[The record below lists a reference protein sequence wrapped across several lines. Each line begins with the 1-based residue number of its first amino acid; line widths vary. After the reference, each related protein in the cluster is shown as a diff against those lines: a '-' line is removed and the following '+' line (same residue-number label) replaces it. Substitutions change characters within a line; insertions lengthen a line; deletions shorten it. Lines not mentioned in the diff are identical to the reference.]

1 VTTPIDRIAGRHVV
15 ASVSGGKDSTAMCLY
30 LRELGIPFEPVF
42 MDTGWENA
50 ETYRYIREELP
61 TYIGPIRWLRSEV
74 TLPPDLEALAR
85 VFEVR
90 LGHYSAM
97 IRWILKK
104 GMFPSGEI
112 RFCTQELK
120 VRPMGQFLDTLD
132 VEAVNTVGIRAEES
146 NERAK
151 LTEWE
156 DASGMID
163 AEVWRPLLAWT
174 MDDVVA
180 IHQRHGVIP
189 NRGYF
194 AGAARVGC
202 WPCIRSRKKEIR
214 DLDPDRQRHNSR
226 CA

>member
-1 VTTPIDRIAGRHVV
+1 
-15 ASVSGGKDSTAMCLY
+15 M
-30 LRELGIPFEPVF
+30 
-42 MDTGWENA
+42 
-50 ETYRYIREELP
+50 
-61 TYIGPIRWLRSEV
+61 
-74 TLPPDLEALAR
+74 
-85 VFEVR
+85 
-90 LGHYSAM
+90 
-97 IRWILKK
+97 
-104 GMFPSGEI
+104 
-112 RFCTQELK
+112 
-120 VRPMGQFLDTLD
+120 RPMGQFLDTLD

-180 IHQRHGVIP
+180 IHQRHGVTP

-214 DLDPDRQRHNSR
+214 DLDPDRIGIIRDLEAVIAELASARYALIGETFESLGYAPPTFFQAFLKDEGKKWPIDKVMNWSR
-226 CA
+226 TAHGGRQVELFAAKPHEMGCMRWGMCDMPAGEK